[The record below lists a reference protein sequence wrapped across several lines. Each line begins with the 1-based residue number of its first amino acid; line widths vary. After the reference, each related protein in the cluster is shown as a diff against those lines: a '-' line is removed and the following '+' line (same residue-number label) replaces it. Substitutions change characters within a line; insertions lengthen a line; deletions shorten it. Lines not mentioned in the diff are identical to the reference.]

1 MEKLWSE
8 CSKEE
13 KLEFAA
19 IKNAYEHT
27 KKQRQSNTITATE
40 YNNRL
45 TSLGVYLDEI
55 EQKYSIEQDTKV
67 YTKCLRCGRTL
78 KTPETKKIGYGLVCL
93 EKKLMEN
100 DKRKLI

>member
-1 MEKLWSE
+1 MEKLWKD

-19 IKNAYEHT
+19 IKNAYEQT
-27 KKQRQSNTITATE
+27 KKDRQSNKITAKE
-40 YNNRL
+40 YNDRL
-45 TSLGVYLDEI
+45 TSLNAYLDEI
-55 EQKYSIEQDTKV
+55 EQKYSTEQDTKV

-93 EKKLMEN
+93 EKKLVEN
-100 DKRKLI
+100 DKRRLI